1 MRLKEFC
8 DILKTT
14 GLPVAYRAFQEE
26 EAPKLPYICY
36 LNPENNNF
44 AADGKVFFSAKKI
57 QVELYTKN
65 KEIETEEKVEQA
77 LSSLFFTKTENYID
91 SEKCYQILY
100 ELEV

>member
-14 GLPVAYRAFQEE
+14 GLPVAYRAFSEE

-36 LNPENNNF
+36 LNLEDNNF
-44 AADGKVFFSAKKI
+44 AADGKVFFSAKEI
-57 QVELYTKN
+57 RVELYTKN
-65 KEIETEEKVEQA
+65 KDVETEEKVEQA
-77 LSSLFFTKTENYID
+77 LSSFFFTKTENYID

>member
-1 MRLKEFC
+1 MRLEEFC

-14 GLPVAYRAFQEE
+14 GMPVAYRAFPEKD
-26 EAPKLPYICY
+26 APKLPYICY
-36 LNPENNNF
+36 LNPEDNNF
-44 AADGKVFFSAKKI
+44 AADGRVFFSAKEI

-65 KEIETEEKVEQA
+65 KDVETEEKVEQA
-77 LSSLFFTKTENYID
+77 LSSFFFTKTENYID

>member
-1 MRLKEFC
+1 MGK
-8 DILKTT
+8 
-14 GLPVAYRAFQEE
+14 YSFQQ
-26 EAPKLPYICY
+26 
-36 LNPENNNF
+36 
-44 AADGKVFFSAKKI
+44 KKI

-77 LSSLFFTKTENYID
+77 LSSFFFTKTENYID

>member
-1 MRLKEFC
+1 MTLGEFF

-14 GLPVAYRAFQEE
+14 GLPVAYRVFPEGD
-26 EAPKLPYICY
+26 APKLPYICY
-36 LNPENNNF
+36 LNPEDNNF

-57 QVELYTKN
+57 HVELYTKD

-77 LSSLFFTKTENYID
+77 LSSFFFKKTETYIN